1 MIRPGGRA
9 RLGVSLMFL
18 TNGVLFS
25 TLLPRYPEIKD
36 TFGLSA
42 TSFGFTAAATL
53 FGSVFASAIPAPLI
67 RRFGARRVAA
77 ASSLAI
83 AALVF
88 IAGIAPAHWLLVAAL
103 FLAGFCDS
111 VTDAAQNVQG
121 VRVQRYLGKT
131 IINSLHATW
140 SAGATLGGL
149 IGAGF
154 AALAVPLGVHLGITG
169 AVCAATVVWAAHAA
183 YVPEAPP
190 TEAAGGST
198 RVGGA
203 AVRALAPLVIISIAG
218 MMFEDAAGNWA
229 ALYLRDGYAA
239 PIGLAGLGFAFFIA
253 AQFAGRL
260 SGDALTDRFGR
271 VPVAR
276 AGSLLV
282 AAGFGVATLAPNPW
296 LVLAGF
302 AATGF
307 GCATLIPAAFVASS
321 EIPGVSESTGITILG
336 WLMRLSLLS
345 SPTIGIVADATS
357 LRTAL
362 LVPFAAA
369 VLATALSGRLRPG
382 HRDRT

>member
-1 MIRPGGRA
+1 MIRPAGRA

-18 TNGVLFS
+18 TNGVVFS

-36 TFGLSA
+36 AFGLSA
-42 TSFGFTAAATL
+42 TSFGFTAAAAL

-67 RRFGARRVAA
+67 RRFGDRRVAA

-83 AALVF
+83 DALVF

-169 AVCAATVVWAAHAA
+169 AVCAATVVWAARAA

-190 TEAAGGST
+190 AGNGRGGT
-198 RVGGA
+198 RMGRG

-229 ALYLRDGYAA
+229 ALYLRDSYAA

-282 AAGFGVATLAPNPW
+282 AAGFGVAALAPDPW
-296 LVLAGF
+296 LALAGF

-321 EIPGVSESTGITILG
+321 EIPGVPESTGITILG

-362 LVPFAAA
+362 LVPLTAA
-369 VLATALSGRLRPG
+369 VLATALSGQLRPG
-382 HRDRT
+382 SQDRT